1 MSKNF
6 MQNIMEL
13 NVNEKVSAIL
23 LFLLYVTY
31 TILRI
36 TVLGEGPPKPP
47 RDPTRTSNQDVRQL
61 GRKEGDGSPARSS
74 DRRRDGGGTVSDG
87 EGAGLARKQP
97 RRRESHSR
105 RHTLQNGI
113 DYGLVRTKNF
123 NVFCFVFLNST
134 YKNIFF
140 SSRE

>member
-1 MSKNF
+1 
-6 MQNIMEL
+6 MEL

-23 LFLLYVTY
+23 LFLFYVLRI

-113 DYGLVRTKNF
+113 DYGLVRTKNS
-123 NVFCFVFLNST
+123 NVSNSFFLKYLSHLHYWSIT
-134 YKNIFF
+134 AYHV
-140 SSRE
+140 